1 MRRFA
6 PFLALL
12 FFFQSGCGEPAPAF
26 NEADPLDA
34 KVSGERALA
43 HVTALVGFGARPTGS
58 EALEEARKYLEKELA
73 TMGWTTKRQTFT
85 EKTSQGEMEF
95 TNLLARF
102 GKDGGADWEKP
113 VAGLICSHYDT
124 KQYDNFAFVG
134 ANDGGSSTGL
144 LVELARVLA
153 ERPET
158 ASRIEL
164 VFFDGE
170 EAFGTNITSK
180 DGLYGSRHYSAQW
193 LLKPEPDRPRW
204 GVLLDMV
211 GDAGLNIRAA
221 VQIPRQSLR
230 DLAEA
235 KEKGGY
241 VIDIAKVEE
250 SLQFFS
256 RDLLDAAA
264 ELDLRNRVGVS
275 SDYIVDDHIP
285 LNVVAGIPTI
295 NLIDFDYPPWHTPA
309 DTLDK
314 LSAESLA
321 ITGRVTLRFVE
332 KFRLD
337 GKPQWADG
345 KERGRPR
352 PRRSTTDAGRGRRRP
367 RSLRRQNG
375 KRITSTA
382 RCRRPDTCSCTVPPA
397 PSVPAHA
404 ACRC

>member
-1 MRRFA
+1 MKRLA
-6 PFLALL
+6 PFLPLLLL
-12 FFFQSGCGEPAPAF
+12 FHSGCGEPAMTFP
-26 NEADPLDA
+26 EADPLDA
-34 KVSGERALA
+34 KVSGEKAIA
-43 HVTALVGFGARPTGS
+43 HVAALVGFGPRPAGS
-58 EALEEARKYLEKELA
+58 EALERSRQYLEKELGA
-73 TMGWTTKRQTFT
+73 LGWATKRQTFQ
-85 EKTSQGEMEF
+85 EKTPHGVMEF

-102 GKDGGADWEKP
+102 GKDGAADWEKP
-113 VAGLICSHYDT
+113 VAGLLGSHYDT
-124 KQYDNFAFVG
+124 KRYENFPFVG

-153 ERPET
+153 ERPGA

-211 GDAGLNIRAA
+211 GDADLNIRAA
-221 VQIPRQSLR
+221 VQIPRQSIR

-241 VIDIAKVEE
+241 VVDIAKVEE
-250 SLQFFS
+250 SLQFLS
-256 RDLLDAAA
+256 RDLLDAADD
-264 ELDLRNRVGVS
+264 LDLRDRVGVS
-275 SDYIVDDHIP
+275 ADYIVDDHIP

-295 NLIDFDYPPWHTPA
+295 DLIDFDYPPWHTPA

-321 ITGRVTLRFVE
+321 VAGRVALRFVE
-332 KFRLD
+332 KYRLP
-337 GKPQWADG
+337 KQ
-345 KERGRPR
+345 R
-352 PRRSTTDAGRGRRRP
+352 
-367 RSLRRQNG
+367 
-375 KRITSTA
+375 
-382 RCRRPDTCSCTVPPA
+382 
-397 PSVPAHA
+397 
-404 ACRC
+404 